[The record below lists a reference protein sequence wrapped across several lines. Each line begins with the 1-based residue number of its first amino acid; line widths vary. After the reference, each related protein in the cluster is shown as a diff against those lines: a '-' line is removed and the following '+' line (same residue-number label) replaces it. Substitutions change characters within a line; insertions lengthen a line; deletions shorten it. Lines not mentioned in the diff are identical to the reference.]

1 MPHNNREH
9 IKPTQRGKRK
19 GQIITD
25 GEKVNGQV
33 VYGTWE
39 WNGSR
44 WIDIT
49 TDSDVFSRDE
59 DVDKSS
65 DNPSSSKNG
74 VDIFDSKLIDGDSN
88 TKGSDLD
95 TEDSDLKPDGENP
108 LSLAPS
114 IEITVKATKP
124 SAIFIDGEDT
134 LLQTSHTFN
143 YTAKELLTPK
153 IFTVK
158 ASESFISTD
167 VYKVSAVQKE
177 FGKGVEDLDLENKK
191 GLVKFSYYEFI
202 ILKNNKIFTEFTLDY
217 DTLLENRAATL
228 DFSIDTDGTV
238 ITPEPEKTL
247 VVITSNVSSNDIIR
261 YQTAPDNQTDFL
273 LAEDEIELEV
283 TSNVKDLDK
292 FIQFYG
298 VGIDD
303 TTHTV
308 EYTINTPN
316 NRGGQTVTNIDS
328 GKVLLQ
334 AGTTN
339 ITVDAIKIPRTD
351 TPGIPLLNISSN
363 QLVYNINGEELLQI
377 PYRTTNADLVEY
389 SIGSI
394 KRQIGSSGSI
404 TLDTKDFTNG
414 VGTYTLYAQ
423 ARSSN
428 GGSDVK
434 KIIIVVES
442 REYIPG
448 PDITHINYP
457 QNIKGADF
465 KQFNVPF
472 NVSWQSINTDYIRIY
487 SGKYD
492 VEAENNYYLG
502 QFSESGVATFTVE
515 DVLRNARREFSEDDN
530 ILQFKLLLVPFN
542 SQGDKLTA
550 GKIEEI
556 NITFDKGDL
565 DLRRGDVIGDIRK
578 AFEYCFDYSD
588 FDEPTSPFL
597 THYLHLGDGDNKL
610 ISTYGIDD
618 ETFSEYEF
626 VNDTN
631 QRKKIKE
638 NKSIVLKL
646 YEPLENKIDVNDKIW
661 ISKIQSIPLIDQIT
675 LLDDVTSDCI
685 PLTPNLS
692 LELNDDIGYQIYDDL
707 VASGSTSSEAI
718 IQEFV
723 SGSGF
728 SLDTLELEYTSG
740 STYQWENFVKY
751 SSAKERVAN
760 FYYKIKLLE
769 SHRSKHEL
777 LSNATGSA
785 GSVASKNEQK
795 RILGKISEIKQ
806 NFDAFE
812 KHLYTVNGSLQY
824 PKNGSVVGDIKLTD
838 TGSIVNPSDTAAVNW
853 YNSIY
858 TDAALYDRNSTE
870 RLVNNLPSHIQED
883 DKGQEFILFF
893 DMIGQHF
900 DILYHYIKRL
910 SKSKKTENKFENGII
925 NDLMYEM
932 LSSLGW
938 DADLGLSSETL
949 WEYAFGEHSDGT
961 EISSM
966 SGKSRQEETWRRILN
981 NLPYLYKHKGTKR
994 AIHAALSIYG
1004 IPNSMLTIME
1014 FGGPKDTTT
1023 SKLVKY
1029 TYDDSTSALNINGS
1043 KKLTLPWKVYNG
1055 SYPSAVE
1062 MRVET
1067 NTKQNQ
1073 TILSSSGWSLDLNYT
1088 SGSNANLQLNVLSG
1102 STNYSASTE
1111 DFPYFNQDYTQL
1123 VVNRI
1128 TGSTTTFE
1136 VHAKEGFQERI
1147 RNAVSASVTVG
1158 NSNDWNSG
1166 SELIVG

>member
-74 VDIFDSKLIDGDSN
+74 VDIFDSKLTDGDSN

-228 DFSIDTDGTV
+228 DFSIDTDGIV

-283 TSNVKDLDK
+283 TSNVKDLNK

-910 SKSKKTENKFENGII
+910 SKSKKTENKF
-925 NDLMYEM
+925 
-932 LSSLGW
+932 
-938 DADLGLSSETL
+938 
-949 WEYAFGEHSDGT
+949 
-961 EISSM
+961 
-966 SGKSRQEETWRRILN
+966 
-981 NLPYLYKHKGTKR
+981 
-994 AIHAALSIYG
+994 
-1004 IPNSMLTIME
+1004 
-1014 FGGPKDTTT
+1014 
-1023 SKLVKY
+1023 
-1029 TYDDSTSALNINGS
+1029 
-1043 KKLTLPWKVYNG
+1043 
-1055 SYPSAVE
+1055 
-1062 MRVET
+1062 
-1067 NTKQNQ
+1067 
-1073 TILSSSGWSLDLNYT
+1073 
-1088 SGSNANLQLNVLSG
+1088 
-1102 STNYSASTE
+1102 
-1111 DFPYFNQDYTQL
+1111 
-1123 VVNRI
+1123 
-1128 TGSTTTFE
+1128 
-1136 VHAKEGFQERI
+1136 
-1147 RNAVSASVTVG
+1147 
-1158 NSNDWNSG
+1158 
-1166 SELIVG
+1166 

>member
-74 VDIFDSKLIDGDSN
+74 VDIFDSKLTDGDSN

-434 KIIIVVES
+434 K
-442 REYIPG
+442 
-448 PDITHINYP
+448 
-457 QNIKGADF
+457 
-465 KQFNVPF
+465 
-472 NVSWQSINTDYIRIY
+472 
-487 SGKYD
+487 
-492 VEAENNYYLG
+492 NYYCC
-502 QFSESGVATFTVE
+502 
-515 DVLRNARREFSEDDN
+515 
-530 ILQFKLLLVPFN
+530 
-542 SQGDKLTA
+542 
-550 GKIEEI
+550 
-556 NITFDKGDL
+556 
-565 DLRRGDVIGDIRK
+565 RK
-578 AFEYCFDYSD
+578 
-588 FDEPTSPFL
+588 
-597 THYLHLGDGDNKL
+597 
-610 ISTYGIDD
+610 
-618 ETFSEYEF
+618 
-626 VNDTN
+626 
-631 QRKKIKE
+631 
-638 NKSIVLKL
+638 
-646 YEPLENKIDVNDKIW
+646 
-661 ISKIQSIPLIDQIT
+661 
-675 LLDDVTSDCI
+675 
-685 PLTPNLS
+685 
-692 LELNDDIGYQIYDDL
+692 
-707 VASGSTSSEAI
+707 
-718 IQEFV
+718 
-723 SGSGF
+723 
-728 SLDTLELEYTSG
+728 
-740 STYQWENFVKY
+740 
-751 SSAKERVAN
+751 
-760 FYYKIKLLE
+760 
-769 SHRSKHEL
+769 
-777 LSNATGSA
+777 
-785 GSVASKNEQK
+785 
-795 RILGKISEIKQ
+795 
-806 NFDAFE
+806 
-812 KHLYTVNGSLQY
+812 
-824 PKNGSVVGDIKLTD
+824 
-838 TGSIVNPSDTAAVNW
+838 
-853 YNSIY
+853 
-858 TDAALYDRNSTE
+858 
-870 RLVNNLPSHIQED
+870 
-883 DKGQEFILFF
+883 
-893 DMIGQHF
+893 
-900 DILYHYIKRL
+900 
-910 SKSKKTENKFENGII
+910 
-925 NDLMYEM
+925 
-932 LSSLGW
+932 
-938 DADLGLSSETL
+938 
-949 WEYAFGEHSDGT
+949 
-961 EISSM
+961 
-966 SGKSRQEETWRRILN
+966 
-981 NLPYLYKHKGTKR
+981 
-994 AIHAALSIYG
+994 
-1004 IPNSMLTIME
+1004 
-1014 FGGPKDTTT
+1014 
-1023 SKLVKY
+1023 
-1029 TYDDSTSALNINGS
+1029 
-1043 KKLTLPWKVYNG
+1043 
-1055 SYPSAVE
+1055 
-1062 MRVET
+1062 
-1067 NTKQNQ
+1067 
-1073 TILSSSGWSLDLNYT
+1073 
-1088 SGSNANLQLNVLSG
+1088 
-1102 STNYSASTE
+1102 
-1111 DFPYFNQDYTQL
+1111 
-1123 VVNRI
+1123 
-1128 TGSTTTFE
+1128 
-1136 VHAKEGFQERI
+1136 
-1147 RNAVSASVTVG
+1147 
-1158 NSNDWNSG
+1158 
-1166 SELIVG
+1166 

>member
-39 WNGSR
+39 WNGRR

-261 YQTAPDNQTDFL
+261 YQTAPNNQTDFL

-283 TSNVKDLDK
+283 TSNVKDLNK

-565 DLRRGDVIGDIRK
+565 DLRRGDVIGDIIK
-578 AFEYCFDYSD
+578 AFEYCFDYSY
-588 FDEPTSPFL
+588 FD
-597 THYLHLGDGDNKL
+597 
-610 ISTYGIDD
+610 
-618 ETFSEYEF
+618 
-626 VNDTN
+626 
-631 QRKKIKE
+631 
-638 NKSIVLKL
+638 
-646 YEPLENKIDVNDKIW
+646 
-661 ISKIQSIPLIDQIT
+661 
-675 LLDDVTSDCI
+675 
-685 PLTPNLS
+685 
-692 LELNDDIGYQIYDDL
+692 
-707 VASGSTSSEAI
+707 
-718 IQEFV
+718 
-723 SGSGF
+723 
-728 SLDTLELEYTSG
+728 
-740 STYQWENFVKY
+740 
-751 SSAKERVAN
+751 
-760 FYYKIKLLE
+760 
-769 SHRSKHEL
+769 
-777 LSNATGSA
+777 
-785 GSVASKNEQK
+785 
-795 RILGKISEIKQ
+795 
-806 NFDAFE
+806 
-812 KHLYTVNGSLQY
+812 
-824 PKNGSVVGDIKLTD
+824 
-838 TGSIVNPSDTAAVNW
+838 
-853 YNSIY
+853 
-858 TDAALYDRNSTE
+858 
-870 RLVNNLPSHIQED
+870 
-883 DKGQEFILFF
+883 
-893 DMIGQHF
+893 
-900 DILYHYIKRL
+900 
-910 SKSKKTENKFENGII
+910 
-925 NDLMYEM
+925 
-932 LSSLGW
+932 
-938 DADLGLSSETL
+938 
-949 WEYAFGEHSDGT
+949 
-961 EISSM
+961 
-966 SGKSRQEETWRRILN
+966 
-981 NLPYLYKHKGTKR
+981 
-994 AIHAALSIYG
+994 
-1004 IPNSMLTIME
+1004 
-1014 FGGPKDTTT
+1014 
-1023 SKLVKY
+1023 
-1029 TYDDSTSALNINGS
+1029 
-1043 KKLTLPWKVYNG
+1043 
-1055 SYPSAVE
+1055 
-1062 MRVET
+1062 
-1067 NTKQNQ
+1067 
-1073 TILSSSGWSLDLNYT
+1073 
-1088 SGSNANLQLNVLSG
+1088 
-1102 STNYSASTE
+1102 
-1111 DFPYFNQDYTQL
+1111 
-1123 VVNRI
+1123 
-1128 TGSTTTFE
+1128 
-1136 VHAKEGFQERI
+1136 
-1147 RNAVSASVTVG
+1147 
-1158 NSNDWNSG
+1158 
-1166 SELIVG
+1166 